1 MAHRN
6 LSQTEIEELL
16 ASGRVVRIA
25 LFAGGERYL
34 VPVGYLWLDGFLWFV
49 SMEGKKTRMA
59 AMQPRVVFQV
69 DTSAQTGVFEWRS
82 VIGEGRIEAVT
93 EIVEIERIRPALF
106 GRFPDIPAW
115 MAAEYE
121 ERGREG
127 LLRWFRIRPEHMTG
141 RVAGKRDKAGVAG

>member
-1 MAHRN
+1 MAHRD
-6 LSQTEIEELL
+6 LTHTEIEKLL
-16 ASGRVVRIA
+16 TSERVVRIA
-25 LFAGGERYL
+25 LFADGERYL
-34 VPVGYLWLDGFLWFV
+34 VPVGYLWRDSFLWFV

-59 AMQPRVVFQV
+59 ALQPRVAFQV

-82 VIGEGRIEAVT
+82 VIGQGRIEAVT
-93 EIVEIERIRPALF
+93 DTAEIERIRPALF

-141 RVAGKRDKAGVAG
+141 RVAGNRDAAGVSG